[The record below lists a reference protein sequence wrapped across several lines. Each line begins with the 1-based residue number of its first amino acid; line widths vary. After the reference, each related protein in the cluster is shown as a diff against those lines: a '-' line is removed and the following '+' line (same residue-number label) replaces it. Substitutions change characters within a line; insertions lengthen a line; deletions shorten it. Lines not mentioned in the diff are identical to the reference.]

1 MSRTPVEVEL
11 GFPKR
16 AGTPIELG
24 PQYESD
30 DDDSLHETTPLRG
43 YALSNRSDSLPYS
56 SIETGGKIQ
65 DNWTT
70 FKTRAKYY
78 IPVFSWLPSYSLKY
92 FWNDFIAGLT
102 VTAILLPSGLSYS
115 VLAKVPP
122 VHGLYTIVISGI
134 VYSFLGTSRQLSI
147 GPEAMVA
154 MLVGSSVASQQKYI
168 PHDDD
173 TDQAE
178 TAVMLASLV
187 TMFVGILT
195 LLLGLIRLGFLDSI
209 LSRPLLRGF
218 ITAVAFVIIVEQF
231 IPMLGLAKMAEH
243 HKITH
248 ATSTYD
254 KCLFIIENLEGIHRL
269 TALVSLGSLTFLLTF
284 RLIKSKL
291 SSRYP
296 PAQFVPEIL
305 ICVVIFTIMC
315 KYFDWESENLVILG
329 GIKGSGLPKFAI
341 PKMPTVPQ
349 FKDCFETAVLISI
362 VGFVESIVVTKTY
375 ATKHNYAVSPNR
387 ELVAL
392 GAANLV
398 GSFFQCIVAYG
409 GMARSRINDRA
420 GAKTQF
426 SGLVTALFVLFCLF
440 FLLPCFYYLP
450 HAVLGSIVCV
460 AALSLLS
467 ETPHDLRFMYKIKAW
482 NDLALLMLCFFVT
495 IFVSIEYGTLISIA
509 LSLVLVVKHSTYPR
523 ITILGR
529 VGSSNRFKR
538 IKDFPE
544 QAVHIKG
551 VLVVKIEEPLY
562 FANTGQLKDRLR
574 RLEEFGDMNV
584 HPSEEA
590 RMSPVKNVIFDIETM
605 ENLDASA
612 ALILVEIVEAYQK
625 RDVDVYFV
633 KLHENQRKVF
643 ERANLIE
650 RVERDGKKHFFWRI
664 AEALEYISINSND
677 ENANNNNGN
686 TNFIS
691 ME

>member
-1 MSRTPVEVEL
+1 MSQSPLEVEM
-11 GFPKR
+11 GSPIR
-16 AGTPIELG
+16 AATPIGLG
-24 PQYESD
+24 RQYESD
-30 DDDSLHETTPLRG
+30 DDDSLHETTPLKG
-43 YALSNRSDSLPYS
+43 YCAISNRSDSLPYS
-56 SIETGGKIQ
+56 VGETGGKNQ
-65 DNWTT
+65 DNWTI

-78 IPVFSWLPSYSLKY
+78 IPVLSWLPSYSLNT
-92 FWNDFIAGLT
+92 FWNDFLAGLT
-102 VTAILLPSGLSYS
+102 VTAILLPAGLSYS

-122 VHGLYTIVISGI
+122 VHGLYSIVIPGV

-147 GPEAMVA
+147 GPEALVA

-168 PHDDD
+168 PNDD
-173 TDQAE
+173 TVAP
-178 TAVMLASLV
+178 VMLASLV

-218 ITAVAFVIIVEQF
+218 ITAVAFVIIIEQL
-231 IPMLGLAKMAEH
+231 IAMLGLTETAYLNG
-243 HKITH
+243 ITH

-254 KCLFIIENLEGIHRL
+254 KLIFIIQNLEEMHRL
-269 TALVSLGSLTFLLTF
+269 TALVSLGSLIFLLAS
-284 RLIKSKL
+284 RLFKSKA
-291 SSRYP
+291 SSQYP
-296 PAQFVPEIL
+296 SAQFVPEIL

-315 KYFDWESENLVILG
+315 KYFDWESGKLAILG
-329 GIKGSGLPKFAI
+329 GIKGSGFPKFSI

-349 FKDCFETAVLISI
+349 FKDCFESAVLISI

-392 GAANLV
+392 GAANLI
-398 GSFFQCIVAYG
+398 GSCFQCFVAYG
-409 GMARSRINDRA
+409 GMARSKINDRA

-450 HAVLGSIVCV
+450 QAVLGAIVCV

-467 ETPHDLRFMYKIKAW
+467 ETPHDLKFMYEIKAW
-482 NDLALLMLCFFVT
+482 NDMALLMLTFFVT

-529 VGSSNRFKR
+529 VGRSNRFKR
-538 IKDFPE
+538 IKNFPH
-544 QAVHIKG
+544 QAAHIEG

-574 RLEEFGDMNV
+574 RLEEFGDMSV

-605 ENLDASA
+605 EDLDASA
-612 ALILVEIVEAYQK
+612 AFILFEIIEAYQ
-625 RDVDVYFV
+625 RRNVNVFFV
-633 KLHENQRKVF
+633 KLHENQRKLF

-650 RVERDGKKHFFWRI
+650 KVREDHFFWRI
-664 AEALEYISINSND
+664 ADALEYIHNNNVD
-677 ENANNNNGN
+677 EN
-686 TNFIS
+686 FINL
-691 ME
+691 E